1 MIYLSQIVDEIKT
14 ELQSGVTYDDSRFDT
29 KYIESKIHGA
39 RAVIISNYMVRLG
52 KFINDAWV
60 QTLDM
65 NFSDREKDCKVIEFD
80 CPSVISVDGHTDG
93 FVYVGHASGMK
104 PFGRI
109 RKGYTNLTQHSIFK
123 KSNSIFWDYKQLT
136 QGRNVLQ
143 FFNNTKLEY
152 VMVRAM
158 FNDPTTIPNYDEQL
172 DPYPVDANL
181 KKDIVEM
188 VVLDLIRKINQPT
201 VNNPESLG
209 ITPR

>member
-14 ELQSGVTYDDSRFDT
+14 ELQSGVSYDDSRFDT

-39 RAVIISNYMVRLG
+39 RAVIISNYMIRVG

-60 QTLDM
+60 QTLDI
-65 NFSDREKDCKVIEFD
+65 NFADRETDCEVVEFD
-80 CPSVISVDGHTDG
+80 CPSVITVDGHNDG
-93 FVYVGHASGMK
+93 FVYVGHVSGMK
-104 PFGRI
+104 PFARI
-109 RKGYTNLTQHSIFK
+109 RKGYTNLTQHSLFS
-123 KSNSIFWDYKQLT
+123 KSKSIFWDFKHLT
-136 QGRNVLQ
+136 QGRTVLQ
-143 FFNNTKLEY
+143 FFNNKKLEN

-158 FNDPTTIPNYDEQL
+158 FNDPTFIPNFDKQL

-188 VVLDLIRKINQPT
+188 VVLDLIRKVNQPT